1 MIDEESIDCMITRF
15 TKITNTLSS
24 LGDDI
29 SNNQNVRKVIRALPT
44 VGPRGYTLQ
53 LFCVLM
59 MTNQICAIE
68 Y

>member
-1 MIDEESIDCMITRF
+1 MLEEVEHAICELD
-15 TKITNTLSS
+15 
-24 LGDDI
+24 GD
-29 SNNQNVRKVIRALPT
+29 ST

-59 MTNQICAIE
+59 MTNQIGAIW